1 VALLAL
7 VLLAWPAGARA
18 QDQPPPIDGDSIS
31 GASLRVFLMTIGQG
45 NYIFERFGHN
55 AIWIRDERTGA
66 DMAWNYGIFDFD
78 EPGYMGRLMRGS
90 MLYRVESYDGNA
102 LTQHYVESNRTVIVQ
117 ELNLAPSRKAG
128 LRDFLVWNDQDAHR
142 DYLYDYYRDNCST
155 RVRDALDRALDGQ
168 LRLALE
174 VIATNET
181 YRSHTQRLLADRI
194 PAATG
199 THLGLGPAA
208 DVPLNAWETAFLP
221 VQLMEQVRILR
232 VSSPD
237 GTVDPLV
244 MGEAT
249 LFEADRQPEAEQ
261 APQRF
266 LLYLA
271 TGLVIGLLVW
281 LLGRA
286 GSRRRSAA
294 IGFVA
299 ISFLIALAIG
309 TFGTIITL
317 FWAMTDH
324 AVTYNNENLLQA
336 NPVSLIA
343 AVLLVLAA
351 TGRARVA
358 AAAAVLLVAGLSI
371 LGFAL
376 QVLPGL
382 DQANGEIIALLLPI
396 HLGIAAGLHGVGAK
410 PSAG

>member
-1 VALLAL
+1 
-7 VLLAWPAGARA
+7 
-18 QDQPPPIDGDSIS
+18 
-31 GASLRVFLMTIGQG
+31 
-45 NYIFERFGHN
+45 
-55 AIWIRDERTGA
+55 
-66 DMAWNYGIFDFD
+66 
-78 EPGYMGRLMRGS
+78 
-90 MLYRVESYDGNA
+90 
-102 LTQHYVESNRTVIVQ
+102 
-117 ELNLAPSRKAG
+117 
-128 LRDFLVWNDQDAHR
+128 
-142 DYLYDYYRDNCST
+142 
-155 RVRDALDRALDGQ
+155 
-168 LRLALE
+168 
-174 VIATNET
+174 
-181 YRSHTQRLLADRI
+181 
-194 PAATG
+194 
-199 THLGLGPAA
+199 
-208 DVPLNAWETAFLP
+208 
-221 VQLMEQVRILR
+221 
-232 VSSPD
+232 
-237 GTVDPLV
+237 
-244 MGEAT
+244 
-249 LFEADRQPEAEQ
+249 
-261 APQRF
+261 
-266 LLYLA
+266 
-271 TGLVIGLLVW
+271 